1 MARYMHQR
9 GDLCPRHHYIVTF
22 RKPQTLLNEF
32 LKKTTGNVK
41 NCRLYCIYRTKAQE
55 IAGGCRYGAE
65 REKTMRVVC
74 KKRNLFQRIWKKI
87 IIVILGAC
95 AAAGLMA
102 CYPEMKHSEIFAVP
116 VQQETKEAIQ
126 TRLEELLENNPELQD
141 FVDGYANSDGSV
153 TGGIDEE
160 EKEEDSPLFLQWD
173 ERWGYAPYGDSCIGI
188 SGCAPTCLSM
198 VIFSL
203 TRDETATPDALADY
217 AMRHNYYVQGKGTQW
232 SFLTDAG
239 SRYSVQGTEISLDE
253 NIMKAE
259 LDEGHPIIASMRPGD
274 FTTEGH
280 FIVIYGYDE
289 EGFLVHD
296 PNSRLRSEEEWTF
309 KTLYPQIKNLW
320 AYSLE

>member
-41 NCRLYCIYRTKAQE
+41 NCCLYCIYRTKAQE

-87 IIVILGAC
+87 IIVMLGAC

-173 ERWGYAPYGDSCIGI
+173 ERWGYASYGDSCIGI

-253 NIMKAE
+253 NTMKTE

>member
-1 MARYMHQR
+1 M
-9 GDLCPRHHYIVTF
+9 TF
-22 RKPQTLLNEF
+22 RKQQTLLNEF

-41 NCRLYCIYRTKAQE
+41 NCRLYCVYRTKARE
-55 IAGGCRYGAE
+55 TAGGCRCGAE

-74 KKRNLFQRIWKKI
+74 KKKNLFQRIWKKI
-87 IIVILGAC
+87 IIVILETC

-217 AMRHNYYVQGKGTQW
+217 AMRHNYYVQGKGTLW

-239 SRYSVQGTEISLDE
+239 SKYSVQGTELSLDE
-253 NIMKAE
+253 NTMKAE

-320 AYSLE
+320 AYSPE

>member
-87 IIVILGAC
+87 IIVILGVC

-173 ERWGYAPYGDSCIGI
+173 ERWGYASYGDSCIGI

-253 NIMKAE
+253 NTMKTE

-280 FIVIYGYDE
+280 FIVIYGYNE

>member
-1 MARYMHQR
+1 
-9 GDLCPRHHYIVTF
+9 
-22 RKPQTLLNEF
+22 
-32 LKKTTGNVK
+32 
-41 NCRLYCIYRTKAQE
+41 
-55 IAGGCRYGAE
+55 
-65 REKTMRVVC
+65 MRVVC

-160 EKEEDSPLFLQWD
+160 EKKEDSPLFL
-173 ERWGYAPYGDSCIGI
+173 RWGYASYGDSCIGI

-217 AMRHNYYVQGKGTQW
+217 AMRHNYYVQGKGTLW

-239 SRYSVQGTEISLDE
+239 SKYSVQGTETSLDE
-253 NIMKAE
+253 NTMKAQ
-259 LDEGHPIIASMRPGD
+259 LDKGHPIIASMRPGD

-309 KTLYPQIKNLW
+309 QTLYPQIKNLW
-320 AYSLE
+320 AYSME

>member
-1 MARYMHQR
+1 M
-9 GDLCPRHHYIVTF
+9 TF
-22 RKPQTLLNEF
+22 RKQQTLLNEF

-41 NCRLYCIYRTKAQE
+41 NCRLYCVYRTKARE
-55 IAGGCRYGAE
+55 TAGGCRCGAE

-74 KKRNLFQRIWKKI
+74 KKKNLFQRIWKKI
-87 IIVILGAC
+87 IIVILETC

-217 AMRHNYYVQGKGTQW
+217 AMRHNYYVQGKGTLW

-239 SRYSVQGTEISLDE
+239 SKYSVQGTELSLDE
-253 NIMKAE
+253 NTMKAE

-280 FIVIYGYDE
+280 FIVIYSYDE

-320 AYSLE
+320 AYSME

>member
-1 MARYMHQR
+1 
-9 GDLCPRHHYIVTF
+9 
-22 RKPQTLLNEF
+22 
-32 LKKTTGNVK
+32 
-41 NCRLYCIYRTKAQE
+41 
-55 IAGGCRYGAE
+55 
-65 REKTMRVVC
+65 MRVVC

-160 EKEEDSPLFLQWD
+160 EKKEDSPLFLQWD
-173 ERWGYAPYGDSCIGI
+173 ERWGYASYGDSCIGI

-217 AMRHNYYVQGKGTQW
+217 AMRHNYYVQGKGTLW

-239 SRYSVQGTEISLDE
+239 SKYSVQGTETPLDE
-253 NIMKAE
+253 NTMKVQ

-320 AYSLE
+320 AYSME

>member
-1 MARYMHQR
+1 M
-9 GDLCPRHHYIVTF
+9 
-22 RKPQTLLNEF
+22 
-32 LKKTTGNVK
+32 
-41 NCRLYCIYRTKAQE
+41 
-55 IAGGCRYGAE
+55 AGGCRCGAE

-74 KKRNLFQRIWKKI
+74 KKKNLFQRIWKKI
-87 IIVILGAC
+87 IIVILGTC

-126 TRLEELLENNPELQD
+126 TRLEELVENNPELQD

-217 AMRHNYYVQGKGTQW
+217 AMRHNYYVQGKGTLW

-239 SRYSVQGTEISLDE
+239 SKYSVQGTELSLDE
-253 NIMKAE
+253 NTMKAE